1 MARKTREEAKQTR
14 QQLLDA
20 AEQLF
25 SEQGVSRTTLAE
37 IATAAGLTRGAVYW
51 HFQNK
56 LDLYRAMLDR
66 VSPSFD
72 DMREQLLLVANT
84 DPAQA
89 LWQHSHRLLA
99 LIEHDPQVRRI
110 LLILFMRSEYV
121 GELAPIHEEC
131 IAHMH
136 EARGLLSQVVGTAKA
151 RGQTYD
157 CVDPDEVAVALQ
169 SLHDGLMTRLLVDR
183 PCPDATLA
191 ASRLLQYLYRG
202 IFLPPVMEQLTT
214 CG

>member
-1 MARKTREEAKQTR
+1 MARKTREEAEQTR

-20 AEQLF
+20 AERLF
-25 SEQGVSRTTLAE
+25 SEHGVSRTTLAD
-37 IATAAGLTRGAVYW
+37 IAADAGLTRGAVYW

-66 VSPSFD
+66 VSAPFD
-72 DMREQLLLVANT
+72 DIREQLLLGAAA
-84 DPAQA
+84 DPARA
-89 LWQHSHRLLA
+89 LWDHSHRLLGV
-99 LIEHDPQVRRI
+99 IEHNPQVRRI

-131 IAHMH
+131 VAHMH
-136 EARGLLSQVVGTAKA
+136 EARGLLSQVVRQAKDG
-151 RGQTYD
+151 GQTYD

-169 SLHDGLMTRLLVDR
+169 SLHDGLMNRLLVET
-183 PCPDATLA
+183 PCPDATDA